1 VKVPAPAGG
10 NAQTQP
16 AAAQEDFARADA
28 SRQHDARIAEL
39 QAVVDAFVSGD
50 GHVLQ
55 LPGGMQH
62 KSSYHH
68 HHHMQHIVTR
78 LASALTLSAGM
89 QAWERGFIH
98 EYAGAKGLLHHTT
111 EV

>member
-1 VKVPAPAGG
+1 M
-10 NAQTQP
+10 
-16 AAAQEDFARADA
+16 
-28 SRQHDARIAEL
+28 
-39 QAVVDAFVSGD
+39 VDAFVSGD

-111 EV
+111 EVCSSCFRAISSVTSLWPLPVCPLA